1 MHLPRSP
8 LFRRLLHPLL
18 RRGHEAGH
26 DVRAMLEGLVAQGC
40 VPLRHHRALVRH
52 EPLEGIEAHLAPS
65 HPCAEPKELE
75 VPRLGVR
82 PPPAHADVPSHL
94 LFGHVLGSLSMGL
107 VAIIFSRHGVFPPG
121 ENAGSNPAGTAKVY
135 LSNHLSHHTLGDDN
149 FCQPQ
154 QKDTTFP
161 ENRLFDQRM
170 INKKQMFFR
179 WLQ

>member
-18 RRGHEAGH
+18 RRGHEVGH

-75 VPRLGVR
+75 VPRLGSGHPRHTRMYRAICSSVMSSVR
-82 PPPAHADVPSHL
+82 SQWVLWRSYFLDMACSLPAKTRVRTPLGPPKFIYQTIYHTIPW
-94 LFGHVLGSLSMGL
+94 GMT
-107 VAIIFSRHGVFPPG
+107 IFVSP
-121 ENAGSNPAGTAKVY
+121 
-135 LSNHLSHHTLGDDN
+135 
-149 FCQPQ
+149 
-154 QKDTTFP
+154 
-161 ENRLFDQRM
+161 
-170 INKKQMFFR
+170 NKKIPLFR
-179 WLQ
+179 RIAYLTNA